1 MLNDGEFQKPPPFSS
16 LQNPNKPKF
25 EIKVNLSQGLLN
37 SLKGNHSRYS
47 ANYRCILKRKVE
59 SDHWQKTRKC
69 FDVFEEFGG
78 IIGIRQWNQCFYSLA
93 LQSN

>member
-37 SLKGNHSRYS
+37 
-47 ANYRCILKRKVE
+47 
-59 SDHWQKTRKC
+59 
-69 FDVFEEFGG
+69 
-78 IIGIRQWNQCFYSLA
+78 
-93 LQSN
+93 